1 MADQEEPPEL
11 GRLPDGNFLWRASL
25 WGGAAI
31 VALASAILITQT
43 DIGSQRMR
51 QVFGAEPPPA
61 RTVTQA
67 DFVAQPDPEMQRRE
81 TARLEAQV
89 RELAGDR
96 ERLTARIATLEQ
108 NLSDVTG
115 SLKRELAAAAARPVS
130 PAPTVAAPMTS
141 PPARLEPIGKND
153 SKSDGKSG
161 LPEGA
166 KSPEPKTQE
175 AKLQEAK
182 PQEAKPQDA
191 KAQEAKPDARPAETQ
206 PSQDSREPEEDAKTA
221 EARAAAAK
229 AAASLPQIAATQP
242 TAPPTAEPEPAAPQS
257 SEPQVAPPLGEPIP
271 LPPMPIAGE
280 LSHSGPSKEVG
291 IDLGGARSLEIMQ
304 ARWAAVKAN
313 FGPLLNGL
321 RPLVAR
327 DPRPHMTPYRL
338 IVGPLPNAA
347 AAAQVCARFAAS
359 RVTCR
364 TTKFAGAQLT
374 VPQ

>member
-1 MADQEEPPEL
+1 
-11 GRLPDGNFLWRASL
+11 
-25 WGGAAI
+25 
-31 VALASAILITQT
+31 
-43 DIGSQRMR
+43 
-51 QVFGAEPPPA
+51 
-61 RTVTQA
+61 
-67 DFVAQPDPEMQRRE
+67 
-81 TARLEAQV
+81 
-89 RELAGDR
+89 
-96 ERLTARIATLEQ
+96 
-108 NLSDVTG
+108 
-115 SLKRELAAAAARPVS
+115 
-130 PAPTVAAPMTS
+130 MTS

>member
-11 GRLPDGNFLWRASL
+11 GRLPDNSVLWRASL

-43 DIGSQRMR
+43 DIGSQRL
-51 QVFGAEPPPA
+51 QLVFGSEPAPA
-61 RTVTQA
+61 RVVTQA
-67 DFVAQPDPEMQRRE
+67 DFVAQPDADMQRRE

-89 RELAGDR
+89 RELAADR

-115 SLKRELAAAAARPVS
+115 SLKRELAAAAARPAP
-130 PAPTVAAPMTS
+130 PAPTVAAPMTA
-141 PPARLEPIGKND
+141 PPARLEPIGKA
-153 SKSDGKSG
+153 DGKS
-161 LPEGA
+161 A
-166 KSPEPKTQE
+166 NKSPAPEE
-175 AKLQEAK
+175 AK
-182 PQEAKPQDA
+182 QDN
-191 KAQEAKPDARPAETQ
+191 
-206 PSQDSREPEEDAKTA
+206 REPEEDPKTA
-221 EARAAAAK
+221 EALAAAAK
-229 AAASLPQIAATQP
+229 AAATLPQIAATQT
-242 TAPPTAEPEPAAPQS
+242 TAPQVAEPPVAETQVAAAQS

-271 LPPMPIAGE
+271 LPPMPIAGATPGE
-280 LSHSGPSKEVG
+280 LSHGGNGREVG

-327 DPRPHMTPYRL
+327 DTRPHMTPYRL

-364 TTKFAGAQLT
+364 ATKFAGAQLT

>member
-11 GRLPDGNFLWRASL
+11 GRLPDSSFLWRASL

-43 DIGSQRMR
+43 DIGSQRLHL
-51 QVFGAEPPPA
+51 VFGSEPSPS
-61 RTVTQA
+61 RVVTQA
-67 DFVAQPDPEMQRRE
+67 DFVAQPDPDMQRRE

-89 RELAGDR
+89 RELAADR
-96 ERLTARIATLEQ
+96 ERLTTRIATLEQ

-130 PAPTVAAPMTS
+130 PAPAVSAPMTS
-141 PPARLEPIGKND
+141 PPPRLEPIGKND
-153 SKSDGKSG
+153 SKSGM
-161 LPEGA
+161 PEA
-166 KSPEPKTQE
+166 
-175 AKLQEAK
+175 AK
-182 PQEAKPQDA
+182 PQEAKSQETKPQET
-191 KAQEAKPDARPAETQ
+191 KPQEAKPDARPAETQ
-206 PSQDSREPEEDAKTA
+206 SSQDSREPEEDAKTA

-229 AAASLPQIAATQP
+229 AAATLPQIAATQT
-242 TAPPTAEPEPAAPQS
+242 TAPPAAEPEAPAPQFS
-257 SEPQVAPPLGEPIP
+257 GPQVAPPLGEPIP

-327 DPRPHMTPYRL
+327 DTRPHMTPYRL
-338 IVGPLPNAA
+338 IVGHLPNAA

-359 RVTCR
+359 KVSCR
-364 TTKFAGAQLT
+364 TAKFAGQQLT

>member
-1 MADQEEPPEL
+1 MAEEEEPPEL
-11 GRLPDGNFLWRASL
+11 GRLPDTSVLWRASL

-31 VALASAILITQT
+31 VALATAILITQT
-43 DIGSQRMR
+43 DIGAQRL
-51 QVFGAEPPPA
+51 QSVFSSETPPS
-61 RTVTQA
+61 RVVTQA
-67 DFVAQPDPEMQRRE
+67 DFVPPPDTEAQKRE

-89 RELAGDR
+89 RELAADR
-96 ERLTARIATLEQ
+96 ERLTARIAILEQ

-115 SLKRELAAAAARPVS
+115 SLKRELAAAATRPAA
-130 PAPTVAAPMTS
+130 PAPMVAAPTTA
-141 PPARLEPIGKND
+141 PPARSEPVGKND
-153 SKSDGKSG
+153 SKTDIKNDGKN
-161 LPEGA
+161 PQET
-166 KSPEPKTQE
+166 TQE
-175 AKLQEAK
+175 AKLPQPGEA
-182 PQEAKPQDA
+182 QTGRDT
-191 KAQEAKPDARPAETQ
+191 D
-206 PSQDSREPEEDAKTA
+206 EDAKTA
-221 EARAAAAK
+221 EAKMAEAKTAEAMAAAAK
-229 AAASLPQIAATQP
+229 AAASLPQIAAIQP
-242 TAPPTAEPEPAAPQS
+242 AAPQPPAEPEPSAPQS
-257 SEPQVAPPLGEPIP
+257 SGPQVAPPLGEPIP

-359 RVTCR
+359 KVTCR
-364 TTKFAGAQLT
+364 TAKFAGAQLAL
-374 VPQ
+374 PQ

>member
-11 GRLPDGNFLWRASL
+11 GRLPDSSFLWRASL

-43 DIGSQRMR
+43 DIGSQRL
-51 QVFGAEPPPA
+51 QLVLGAEPAPS
-61 RTVTQA
+61 RVVTQA

-89 RELAGDR
+89 RELAADR

-115 SLKRELAAAAARPVS
+115 SLKRELAAAATRPAS

-141 PPARLEPIGKND
+141 PPARLEPIGKNE
-153 SKSDGKSG
+153 SKNDGKNG
-161 LPEGA
+161 IPELA
-166 KSPEPKTQE
+166 KSQEPKTQE
-175 AKLQEAK
+175 TKLQDTK
-182 PQEAKPQDA
+182 PPES
-191 KAQEAKPDARPAETQ
+191 KPDARLADTQ
-206 PSQDSREPEEDAKTA
+206 SSQDSREPEEDAKTA

-229 AAASLPQIAATQP
+229 AAATLPQIAATQP
-242 TAPPTAEPEPAAPQS
+242 TAPPAAEPEPAVPQS

-327 DPRPHMTPYRL
+327 DTRPHMTPYRL

>member
-11 GRLPDGNFLWRASL
+11 GRLTDSSFLWRASL

-43 DIGSQRMR
+43 DIGSQRL
-51 QVFGAEPPPA
+51 QLVFGSEPSPS
-61 RTVTQA
+61 RVVTQA
-67 DFVAQPDPEMQRRE
+67 DFVAQPDPDMQRRE

-89 RELAGDR
+89 RELAADR

-130 PAPTVAAPMTS
+130 PAPTVAAPMTA
-141 PPARLEPIGKND
+141 PPPRLEPIGKSD
-153 SKSDGKSG
+153 SKNDGKS
-161 LPEGA
+161 A
-166 KSPEPKTQE
+166 SPEE
-175 AKLQEAK
+175 AKQDTRAK
-182 PQEAKPQDA
+182 
-191 KAQEAKPDARPAETQ
+191 PAETQ
-206 PSQDSREPEEDAKTA
+206 TSQDSRDSEEDAKTA

-229 AAASLPQIAATQP
+229 AAATLPQIAATQP
-242 TAPPTAEPEPAAPQS
+242 PAPQTAEPPVTETQVAAAQS

-280 LSHSGPSKEVG
+280 LSRSGPSKEVG

-304 ARWAAVKAN
+304 ARWVAVKAN

-327 DPRPHMTPYRL
+327 DTRPHMTPYRL

-359 RVTCR
+359 KVTCR
-364 TTKFAGAQLT
+364 TAKFAGAQLT